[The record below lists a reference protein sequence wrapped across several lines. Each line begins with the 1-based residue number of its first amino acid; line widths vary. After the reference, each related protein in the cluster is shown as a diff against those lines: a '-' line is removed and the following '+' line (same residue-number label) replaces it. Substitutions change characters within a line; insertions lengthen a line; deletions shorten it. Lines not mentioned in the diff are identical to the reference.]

1 MIQQVGRCCRGKVSN
16 VVCACCL
23 HVFYFDLPNTN
34 AHILSVTYTT
44 GLFSESGR
52 LNDAVELERLALG
65 LVLPVV
71 RVRAV
76 GIKTLSLSGS
86 FAEDAAPP
94 PSQLHIAQGHGP
106 PQTADRTILIPLDQ
120 RSRRCLR
127 VSFSNQ
133 SASSSTPHRIAH
145 LANAC
150 MPRQFCIAP

>member
-1 MIQQVGRCCRGKVSN
+1 MIQQVGRCCRGKASN
-16 VVCACCL
+16 VAGTCCL
-23 HVFYFDLPNTN
+23 HMFCFGLPNTN

-76 GIKTLSLSGS
+76 GITTLSLSGS

-94 PSQLHIAQGHGP
+94 PSQFHIAQGHGP
-106 PQTADRTILIPLDQ
+106 PVLKPPI
-120 RSRRCLR
+120 
-127 VSFSNQ
+127 VH
-133 SASSSTPHRIAH
+133 SSHR
-145 LANAC
+145 
-150 MPRQFCIAP
+150 